1 MAIKVQKTTMAS
13 QLINRLEGGLLALL
27 GSLLLFFAS
36 GNLYQTL
43 LNPRFSLLSATTGG
57 GCILLGLVLLRW
69 PVRFELV
76 RALSF
81 VAIIAL
87 FALVTA
93 YPVQPRQQ
101 GVTVGG
107 QGVPAY
113 PDAREE
119 FAPREIMNGQ
129 EYVRINLGE
138 LFDIAEVGS
147 DQQRQQPYLVRGV
160 LMAAEGHW
168 QPVILRTAIS
178 CCLADAVSVGF
189 DVISNQAELPDKQW
203 VNLYGVLVADDVANA
218 EDEETDLP
226 GVAFTT
232 VHTSYSFKAEIIEP
246 ITPPEV
252 PFMFEF
258 RQQEPYA
265 Y

>member
-1 MAIKVQKTTMAS
+1 MTTKVQTPTMFR
-13 QLINRLEGGLLALL
+13 QLINRFEGGLLLLL
-27 GSLLLFFAS
+27 GSMLLFFAS

-57 GCILLGLVLLRW
+57 GLILLGLVLLRW

-81 VAIIAL
+81 VAIIIL
-87 FALVTA
+87 FALVMV
-93 YPVQPRQQ
+93 YPVQHRQQ
-101 GVTVGG
+101 GLTVGG

-119 FAPREIMNGQ
+119 FAPRETKNGQ

-147 DQQRQQPYLVRGV
+147 DEQRQQRYLVRGV
-160 LMAAEGHW
+160 LMTAEGTG
-168 QPVILRTAIS
+168 QPVILRTAIT

-189 DVISNQAELPDKQW
+189 DVVTSQTELPDKQW
-203 VNLYGVLVADDVANA
+203 VNLYGVLVADEIASA
-218 EDEETDLP
+218 EEDETSLP
-226 GVAFTT
+226 GVSFTA
-232 VHTSYSFKAEIIEP
+232 VHTSYSLKAEIIEP
-246 ITPPEV
+246 INPPEV